1 MSGQSACYSLR
12 EEIANSLTHA
22 VATVLSIAGLAVMV
36 TFAALWSA
44 SALDVTAVALFGASM
59 IVLYLASTLYHAMP
73 RRWVRAKKFLQV
85 CDHSSIYLLIA
96 GSYTPFCLI
105 TLRGSLGWTLCIA
118 EWALA
123 IAGILLQ
130 PILMK
135 RGNFINCL
143 IYLVMGWLVVLVMK
157 PLLASLDTGGLLLLA
172 AGGVAYSAGVYFY
185 VNDRIPFNHAIW
197 HVFVCAGT
205 ILQFFS
211 VLLYVLPLS
220 YIG

>member
-1 MSGQSACYSLR
+1 MPGQNACYSLR
-12 EEIANSLTHA
+12 EEIANSLTHG

-44 SALDVTAVALFGASM
+44 SAVDVTAVALFGASM
-59 IVLYLASTLYHAMP
+59 IVLYLASTLYHAVP
-73 RRWVRAKKFLQV
+73 RRWARAKKFFQV

-105 TLRGSLGWTLCIA
+105 TLRGPLGWTLCIA

-123 IAGILLQ
+123 IAGIVLQ
-130 PILMK
+130 PVLMK

-143 IYLVMGWLVVLVMK
+143 IYLVMGWLVVVVMK
-157 PLLASLDTGGLLLLA
+157 PLLASLDLGGLVLLA

-185 VNDRIPFNHAIW
+185 VNERIPYNHAIW
-197 HVFVCAGT
+197 HVFVVLGT
-205 ILQFFS
+205 MLQFFS
-211 VLLYVLPLS
+211 VLFYVLPLT
-220 YIG
+220 YLG

>member
-1 MSGQSACYSLR
+1 MPGQNACYSLR
-12 EEIANSLTHA
+12 EEIANSLTHG

-44 SALDVTAVALFGASM
+44 SAVDVTAVALFGASM
-59 IVLYLASTLYHAMP
+59 IVLYLASTLYHAVP
-73 RRWVRAKKFLQV
+73 RRWARAKKFFQV

-105 TLRGSLGWTLCIA
+105 TLRGPLGWTLCIA

-123 IAGILLQ
+123 IAGIVLQ
-130 PILMK
+130 PVLMK

-157 PLLASLDTGGLLLLA
+157 PLLASLDVGGLVLLA

-185 VNDRIPFNHAIW
+185 VNERIPYNHAIW
-197 HVFVCAGT
+197 HVFVVLGT
-205 ILQFFS
+205 MLQFFS
-211 VLLYVLPLS
+211 VLFYVLPLT
-220 YIG
+220 YLG